1 MATEHI
7 ATSNKRFVGG
17 RNATDGQVFGES
29 ATDKIGFYGKA
40 PIVQPTHASQ
50 AAVTI
55 TAVTAV
61 ATTATIITSA
71 HGFATGTHG
80 DAVVKRVSQLRTDMV
95 ALGNLVAQIRT
106 ALVNL
111 GAIKGS

>member
-1 MATEHI
+1 M
-7 ATSNKRFVGG
+7 TSRIGYDPDGDVLGKSGG
-17 RNATDGQVFGES
+17 KA
-29 ATDKIGFYGKA
+29 GFYGLA
-40 PIVQPTHASQ
+40 TPIVQPTHASQ

-61 ATTATIITSA
+61 ATTATITTAA

-80 DAVVKRVSQLRTDMV
+80 DAVVRRVSQLRTDMV
-95 ALGNLVAQIRT
+95 ALGALVTQLRA

-111 GAIKGS
+111 NLIAGS